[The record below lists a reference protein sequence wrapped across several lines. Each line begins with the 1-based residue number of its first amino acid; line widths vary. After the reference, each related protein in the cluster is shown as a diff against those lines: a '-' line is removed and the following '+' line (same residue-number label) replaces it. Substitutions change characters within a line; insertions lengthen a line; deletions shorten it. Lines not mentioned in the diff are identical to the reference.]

1 MANELAQLILSVLVL
16 VFGAGVEELAPKFL
30 GVGFP
35 VLLCA
40 VMFFASRRPMAASA
54 LFAIAA
60 GAVEDAISG
69 LPAMTS
75 VSFFLI
81 IASLARWSGFPRSMA
96 VFAFC
101 GYQAWLWAWVG
112 GLHGGVFARMLMSL
126 PIGVVTAVATG
137 AVLLWAERKAAVDEQ
152 G

>member
-1 MANELAQLILSVLVL
+1 MANEIAQLTLSLLVLVL
-16 VFGAGVEELAPKFL
+16 GAGIEELAPKFL

-40 VMFFASRRPMAASA
+40 VIFFASRRSVSRAVV
-54 LFAIAA
+54 FAIAA

-81 IASLARWSGFPRSMA
+81 VALLARWSGFPRFMA
-96 VFAFC
+96 GFAFC
-101 GYQAWLWAWVG
+101 GYQMWLWAWVG
-112 GLHGGVFARMLMSL
+112 GLHGGVFARMLVSL
-126 PIGVVTAVATG
+126 PVGAATAAAAG
-137 AVLLWAERKAAVDEQ
+137 AVLAWAAGKAAVDEQ

>member
-1 MANELAQLILSVLVL
+1 MANEIAQLTLSLLVL
-16 VFGAGVEELAPKFL
+16 VFGAGIEELAPKFL

-40 VMFFASRRPMAASA
+40 VMFFASRRPVSRAVV
-54 LFAIAA
+54 FAIAA
-60 GAVEDAISG
+60 GAVEDALSG

-81 IASLARWSGFPRSMA
+81 VALLARWSGFPRFMA

-101 GYQAWLWAWVG
+101 GYQMWLWAWVG
-112 GLHGGVFARMLMSL
+112 GLHGGVFARMLVSL
-126 PIGVVTAVATG
+126 PVGAVTAVAVG
-137 AVLLWAERKAAVDEQ
+137 AVLVWATGKAAVDEQ

>member
-1 MANELAQLILSVLVL
+1 MANEIAQLTLSLLVLVL
-16 VFGAGVEELAPKFL
+16 GAGFEESAPKFF

-40 VMFFASRRPMAASA
+40 VMFFASRRSVSRAVV
-54 LFAIAA
+54 FAIAA

-81 IASLARWSGFPRSMA
+81 VALLARWSGFPRFMA

-101 GYQAWLWAWVG
+101 GYQMWLWAWVG
-112 GLHGGVFARMLMSL
+112 GLHGGVFARMLVSL
-126 PIGVVTAVATG
+126 PIGAATAVAMY
-137 AVLLWAERKAAVDEQ
+137 AVLMWVTGKAAIDEQ

>member
-1 MANELAQLILSVLVL
+1 MGNDIAQLTLSILVL
-16 VFGAGVEELAPKFL
+16 VVGAGLEELLPKFF

-40 VMFFASRRPMAASA
+40 CVYFSSRRSTTRAA

-60 GAVEDAISG
+60 GAVEDAISS

-75 VSFFLI
+75 VSYFLVA
-81 IASLARWSGFPRSMA
+81 ASLSRWSGFPRCTA
-96 VFAFC
+96 AFAFL
-101 GYQAWLWAWVG
+101 GYQAWLWAWIG
-112 GLHGGVFARMLMSL
+112 TLHGGIFARMFLSL
-126 PIGVVTAVATG
+126 PVGALTAVVTA
-137 AVLLWAERKAAVDEQ
+137 AVLAWAGRKAAIDEQ

>member
-1 MANELAQLILSVLVL
+1 MGNDIAQLTLSLLVL
-16 VFGAGVEELAPKFL
+16 IFGAGLEELLPKFF

-40 VMFFASRRPMAASA
+40 AMYFACRRSASRMV

-60 GAVEDAISG
+60 GAVEDAISS

-75 VSFFLI
+75 VSYFLI
-81 IASLARWSGFPRSMA
+81 AASLARWSGFPRSMA
-96 VFAFC
+96 AFAFF

-112 GLHGGVFARMLMSL
+112 SLQGGIFGRMLLSL
-126 PIGVVTAVATG
+126 PVGAFTAVATG
-137 AVLLWAERKAAVDEQ
+137 LVLAWARRKAAIDEQ